1 MGDKFEE
8 ALKKSRNL
16 RARRNFEP
24 EQALK
29 IFMELQ
35 DGDVSEMLDVSDNGD
50 DESDS
55 QYLPLNP
62 ELTNF
67 YDLTLLGP
75 IVDEQIIPFKR
86 KSVMCLYLQNKLHK
100 WEFKVFTR
108 AGSSGSMYN
117 IEIYQGRG
125 TVDAGPF
132 GLGGDEIE
140 YDWVGTIHQNR
151 LSGCELMGEKEMKR
165 FRMGNV
171 DWRVDKSTEICLVR
185 WYDNKEVTLVSKY
198 VAVEPKDTCRR
209 WDSSEKKYVE
219 IERQV
224 VIKEYNKHMGGVD

>member
-16 RARRNFEP
+16 QARRNFEP

-35 DGDVSEMLDVSDNGD
+35 DGDVSEMLDLSDYGD

-75 IVDEQIIPFKR
+75 ILDLVVHLK
-86 KSVMCLYLQNKLHK
+86 
-100 WEFKVFTR
+100 
-108 AGSSGSMYN
+108 
-117 IEIYQGRG
+117 
-125 TVDAGPF
+125 
-132 GLGGDEIE
+132 EIE

-219 IERQV
+219 IER
-224 VIKEYNKHMGGVD
+224 